1 MTMFK
6 SCLSGAIFSL
16 FLTANLLAAPAS
28 LDNPA
33 DVEAY
38 VDGIVKPLM
47 KNNNSPSG
55 TVAIIRNGQLIF
67 AKGYGFQDVAKQ
79 IPVDPYKT
87 LFRPGSTSKLFTW
100 VSVMQL
106 VEQGKLDLD
115 TDVNTYLKTFKIKDT
130 FAQPITLRDIMTH
143 TSGFEDGAL
152 GYLIVDDPAEALP
165 LAEAMEKYQ
174 PLRVNPP
181 RTHTAY
187 SNYATALAGLIVANV
202 SGLSFQDYVQQNI
215 FDPLGMV
222 NASFVEP
229 LPESLAGQMAVSYT
243 VEAGAFV
250 EKPFEIIA
258 SFAPAG
264 SLSASATDMLKFAQ
278 AILNGGELNGAR
290 ILKPETVKEMLTRNF
305 SHDDRLMGMA
315 LGFYE
320 TDENGV
326 RLVGHGGD
334 TQWFHSDLGI
344 DQEHDLAFF
353 VSFGGPGGSTVRSS
367 FPPAFYG
374 EFFPREEA
382 PPVPPKDFNERA
394 ARYAGDYGFWRNNF
408 STIEKVLR
416 AVSGVQVAPT
426 ENNTLIVSFSGKAK
440 QYAEVEKNLFR
451 EVDSGVSLV
460 PGISPRLVAFQ
471 ENEKGEIT
479 GFVMDGLP
487 FMSLDKLPFYDSM
500 KFNAGLLGFSL
511 LVFLGVLLRRFF
523 QRKAIKSF
531 SAADRSAL
539 GASVFA
545 AAANWL
551 VLLTGAIVLSI
562 VADQMFTRIPL
573 LFKLWLV
580 LPIIAFIAG
589 LYLAYRT
596 YLVWR
601 QGLLAGS
608 WARVRYSLVTLSALL
623 MCWFYWYWNILG
635 FQYK

>member
-1 MTMFK
+1 
-6 SCLSGAIFSL
+6 
-16 FLTANLLAAPAS
+16 
-28 LDNPA
+28 
-33 DVEAY
+33 
-38 VDGIVKPLM
+38 
-47 KNNNSPSG
+47 
-55 TVAIIRNGQLIF
+55 
-67 AKGYGFQDVAKQ
+67 
-79 IPVDPYKT
+79 
-87 LFRPGSTSKLFTW
+87 
-100 VSVMQL
+100 
-106 VEQGKLDLD
+106 
-115 TDVNTYLKTFKIKDT
+115 
-130 FAQPITLRDIMTH
+130 
-143 TSGFEDGAL
+143 
-152 GYLIVDDPAEALP
+152 
-165 LAEAMEKYQ
+165 
-174 PLRVNPP
+174 
-181 RTHTAY
+181 
-187 SNYATALAGLIVANV
+187 
-202 SGLSFQDYVQQNI
+202 
-215 FDPLGMV
+215 
-222 NASFVEP
+222 
-229 LPESLAGQMAVSYT
+229 
-243 VEAGAFV
+243 
-250 EKPFEIIA
+250 
-258 SFAPAG
+258 
-264 SLSASATDMLKFAQ
+264 
-278 AILNGGELNGAR
+278 
-290 ILKPETVKEMLTRNF
+290 
-305 SHDDRLMGMA
+305 
-315 LGFYE
+315 
-320 TDENGV
+320 
-326 RLVGHGGD
+326 
-334 TQWFHSDLGI
+334 
-344 DQEHDLAFF
+344 
-353 VSFGGPGGSTVRSS
+353 VRSS

-523 QRKAIKSF
+523 QRTTIKSY
-531 SAADRSAL
+531 SVADRSAL
-539 GASVFA
+539 TAAVFA

-551 VLLTGAIVLSI
+551 VVLTGAIVISI
-562 VADQMFTRIPL
+562 VAEQMFTRIPL

-580 LPIIAFIAG
+580 LPIVAFIAG

>member
-1 MTMFK
+1 MTLFK
-6 SCLSGAIFSL
+6 NCLSATIFSL
-16 FLTANLLAAPAS
+16 FLTVNLQAAPPS

-33 DVEAY
+33 DVETY

-115 TDVNTYLKTFKIKDT
+115 ADVNTYLQTFKIKDT
-130 FAQPITLRDIMTH
+130 FEQPITLRDIMTH
-143 TSGFEDGAL
+143 TAGFEDGAL

-187 SNYATALAGLIVANV
+187 SNYATALAGLIVANI

-215 FDPLGMV
+215 FDPLGMAD
-222 NASFVEP
+222 ASFVEP
-229 LPESLAGQMAVSYT
+229 LPDSLAPQMAVSYT
-243 VEAGAFV
+243 VEAGNFV

-264 SLSASATDMLKFAQ
+264 SLSASATDMMKFAQ

-344 DQEHDLAFF
+344 DQEHNLAFF
-353 VSFGGPGGSTVRSS
+353 VSFGGPGGSAVRSS
-367 FPPAFYG
+367 FPPAFYA
-374 EFFPREEA
+374 EFFPRDEA
-382 PPVPPKDFNERA
+382 PPVPPADFSERA
-394 ARYAGDYGFWRNNF
+394 GRYAGDYGFWRNNF
-408 STIEKVLR
+408 STIEKLLR
-416 AVSGVQVAPT
+416 AVSGVQVVPT
-426 ENNTLIVSFSGKAK
+426 ENNTLVISFSGKAK

-500 KFNAGLLGFSL
+500 NFNAGLLGFSF
-511 LVFLGVLLRRFF
+511 LVFLGVLLRRYF
-523 QRKAIKSF
+523 QRTAIKSF
-531 SAADRSAL
+531 SASDRSAL
-539 GASVFA
+539 SAAVLA

-551 VLLTGAIVLSI
+551 VLVIGAIVISI

-580 LPIIAFIAG
+580 LPIVAFIAG

-596 YLVWR
+596 YAVWK

-608 WARVRYSLVTLSALL
+608 WARVRYSLVTVSALA